1 LRFYQSVVA
10 LGTVTW
16 GFNAPYI
23 ALSIILNLA
32 LAKGDFDGAQK
43 TFIEKADV
51 TPVFRSC
58 VSNDGVL
65 ETRIEKP
72 ADHLDGRSSLHLSE
86 FIVEIERYA
95 ALVLGKRSGA
105 AETAT

>member
-16 GFNAPYI
+16 GFNAPCI
-23 ALSIILNLA
+23 ALSIILSLA
-32 LAKGDFDGAQK
+32 LAKGDFDGSQK

-72 ADHLDGRSSLHLSE
+72 ADHLDGRSALHLSE

>member
-1 LRFYQSVVA
+1 MIL
-10 LGTVTW
+10 
-16 GFNAPYI
+16 
-23 ALSIILNLA
+23 ALS
-32 LAKGDFDGAQK
+32 KGAFDGAQK
-43 TFIEKADV
+43 TCIEKADV
-51 TPVFRSC
+51 TPVFRGC

-95 ALVLGKRSGA
+95 ALVLGKRSDA